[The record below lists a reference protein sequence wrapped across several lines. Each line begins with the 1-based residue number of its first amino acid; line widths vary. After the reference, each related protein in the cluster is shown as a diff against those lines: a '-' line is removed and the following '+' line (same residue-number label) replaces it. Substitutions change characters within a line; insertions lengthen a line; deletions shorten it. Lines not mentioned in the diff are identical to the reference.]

1 MESRNI
7 ALVPFTVD
15 HLCGIGS
22 MAHQLLFHEQQAPF
36 PAPLPTPVR
45 SLSRCTLAATHQR
58 ARDLKL
64 GILSLASHY
73 WQSDSPVGSTWHSR
87 SPTQWALQTLS
98 VNITRAYAKHL
109 EFTLNRCT
117 QAHLM
122 TETDALPHIEGGHNI
137 PFNYNPMVSAARD
150 STVVVV

>member
-36 PAPLPTPVR
+36 PAP
-45 SLSRCTLAATHQR
+45 
-58 ARDLKL
+58 
-64 GILSLASHY
+64 
-73 WQSDSPVGSTWHSR
+73 
-87 SPTQWALQTLS
+87 
-98 VNITRAYAKHL
+98 NITRAYAKHL

-137 PFNYNPMVSAARD
+137 PFNCNPMVSAARD